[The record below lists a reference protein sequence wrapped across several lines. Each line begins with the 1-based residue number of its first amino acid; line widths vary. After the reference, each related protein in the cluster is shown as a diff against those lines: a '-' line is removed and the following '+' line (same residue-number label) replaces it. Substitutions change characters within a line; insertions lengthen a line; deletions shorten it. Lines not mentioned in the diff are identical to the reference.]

1 MYFGEKHNP
10 VDIHSDDRRTIKR
23 RHLIYYLRVWD
34 LKTEQLL
41 GHIVDINT
49 GGFMLISEKQIE
61 PEQTFELE
69 IRWNTPDKEELRIQ
83 FQAISRWST
92 NDVNPAFFDS
102 GFELIGAVEEV
113 LEPIR
118 EMITEYGFQN

>member
-1 MYFGEKHNP
+1 MYFGDKRNP
-10 VDIHSDDRRTIKR
+10 VDIDSDDRRTTKR

-34 LKTEQLL
+34 LKTEQLM

-61 PEQTFELE
+61 PDQAFELE

-118 EMITEYGFQN
+118 EMITEYGFQH

>member
-1 MYFGEKHNP
+1 MYFGDKHNP
-10 VDIHSDDRRTIKR
+10 VDIDSDDRRTIKR

-61 PEQTFELE
+61 PDQTFELE

-102 GFELIGAVEEV
+102 GFELIGAAEEV

>member
-1 MYFGEKHNP
+1 MYFGDKHNP
-10 VDIHSDDRRTIKR
+10 VDIDSDDRRTIKR

-61 PEQTFELE
+61 PDQTFELE

>member
-10 VDIHSDDRRTIKR
+10 SDIDNDDRRTTKR

-61 PEQTFELE
+61 PDQTFELE

>member
-1 MYFGEKHNP
+1 MYFGDKYHTDDI
-10 VDIHSDDRRTIKR
+10 DIHDRRTIKR

-34 LKTEQLL
+34 QKTKQLL

-49 GGFMLISEKQIE
+49 GGFMLISEKPIE
-61 PEQTFELE
+61 PDQTFDLE
-69 IRWNTPDKEELRIQ
+69 IRQNTPDEEELRIQ
-83 FQAISRWST
+83 FQAISRWSS

-118 EMITEYGFQN
+118 EMITEYGFQS